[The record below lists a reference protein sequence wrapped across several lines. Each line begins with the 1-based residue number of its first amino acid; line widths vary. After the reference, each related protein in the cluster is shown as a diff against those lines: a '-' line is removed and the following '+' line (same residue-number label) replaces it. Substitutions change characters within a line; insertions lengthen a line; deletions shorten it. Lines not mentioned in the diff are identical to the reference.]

1 MTRRFLIFLAILSA
15 SFAPASFAQEV
26 DDELESFQ
34 QNLTRRLARHPYF
47 STIEYEFLWK
57 HEPFVFVVQKPARV
71 TPGYAEKV
79 VAERLPILTALHDR
93 FVEDLGRPLSL
104 RLRPAS
110 PRLGVFFFATPG
122 DWENYQRVV
131 WKTTYRSMTSYY
143 SAADRMFLLR
153 ENPFGGGP
161 ERTPWVY
168 HCEVR
173 QAARL
178 ILHGYGSS
186 SETLPGPIWFQGGM
200 ADDLASHTRF
210 EPDAFQEREPSPMG
224 VRWIVSILHDAE
236 LRRVGLVPLPD
247 LFGLSSLDE
256 AVAACNRRSQEIRG
270 KDINSTWAADLTI
283 TQLGLLCHY
292 LRRQA
297 APEWR
302 ESMACFTE
310 DAMKGKLDGRSFIE
324 GTSEEEL
331 GELERA
337 LYEFIW
343 KEHIRLWPEV
353 PRNTAAL
360 TSFFAERWAP
370 TAQPTF
376 TDFGAE
382 SAIASIT
389 DPAIRVSLAIACVRA
404 GDTDRALKILET
416 LGEADARALRELARV
431 RAWVLLRD
439 EYLASLVGGKSKLS
453 ITWLGEPLS
462 AKVGKLEAG
471 VLHLGG
477 NKRKVKSV
485 PVREIDPVD
494 LASLINRRSSGLS
507 DRWAR
512 AYPLVIAY
520 ENKKARRPLA
530 GDAPELASLVRD
542 FEEDYP
548 QRRESVEALEAL
560 VEVARLEPRDS
571 IDSARRALECIQ
583 MLWSRCDT
591 LDFVPPLKGDLRV
604 SASRAYT
611 SIFEK
616 QGLSEALEG
625 ELTRLPDG
633 RIRLRYDFEDP
644 AQLHDWPLE
653 EGPDEL
659 RKDAPELHRL
669 KTLLDCE
676 KGKLRLAGSASR
688 RHVLGFEGEQV
699 IRWKDITH
707 QGPGGARDEYI
718 LQCLVMMCCK
728 DDGSYV
734 ASINSN
740 TMELNDTETGEFL
753 NELTPVIHTHFDT
766 EYQMELHHDGSET
779 VTLWRDS
786 NRDLEIPCGPRKK
799 GGVRLWIHSDYV
811 SEFEDL
817 EIIGRITEESLA
829 AFSVA
834 WIAARVGEMGL

>member
-1 MTRRFLIFLAILSA
+1 MTRRLLLLLAILAS
-15 SFAPASFAQEV
+15 SFAPLSLAQEV
-26 DDELESFQ
+26 DEELESFQ
-34 QNLTRRLARHPYF
+34 QNLTRRLGRHPYF
-47 STIEYEFLWK
+47 STIDYDFVWE

-71 TPGYAEKV
+71 TPGYTERV

-93 FVEDLGRPLSL
+93 FVEDLGRPLGL

-110 PRLGVFFFATPG
+110 PRMAVFVFATPG

-131 WKTTYRSMTSYY
+131 WKTTYRSLTSYY
-143 SAADRMFLLR
+143 SAADRLLLLR

-210 EPDAFQEREPSPMG
+210 EPDAFEEREPGPLG
-224 VRWIVSILHDAE
+224 VRWIVSILHDEE
-236 LRRVGLVPLPD
+236 LRRVGALPLQQ
-247 LFGLSSLDE
+247 LFGLASLDE
-256 AVAACNRRSQEIRG
+256 AIAACNRRSEEVRG
-270 KDINSTWAADLTI
+270 KGISSTWAADVTI

-302 ESMACFTE
+302 EAMARFTE
-310 DAMKGKLDGRSFIE
+310 EAMKGKLDGRSFIE
-324 GTSEEEL
+324 GKSEEEI

-343 KEHIRLWPEV
+343 KEHARLWPEV
-353 PRNTAAL
+353 PRDTAAL

-370 TAQPTF
+370 TEQPTL
-376 TDFGAE
+376 TEFGAE

-389 DPAIRVSLAIACVRA
+389 DPAVRLSLAIACARA
-404 GDTDRALKILET
+404 GDTDRALKILEA
-416 LGEADARALRELARV
+416 LAVGDSRAARELGRV

-439 EYLASLVGGKSKLS
+439 EYLAGLVGSKSKLS

-462 AKVGKLEAG
+462 AKVEKLEAG
-471 VLHLGG
+471 VLYLGG

-485 PVREIDPVD
+485 PVHEIDPVD

-520 ENKKARRPLA
+520 ENKKAKRPLA
-530 GDAPELASLVRD
+530 GDAPELPSLIRD

-560 VEVARLEPRDS
+560 VELARLQPRDS
-571 IDSARRALECIQ
+571 IATARRALELVQ
-583 MLWSRCDT
+583 VLWSKRHA

-604 SASRAYT
+604 CASRAYVN
-611 SIFEK
+611 IFEK
-616 QGLSEALEG
+616 QGLAETLEG

-633 RIRLRYDFEDP
+633 RTRLRYDFEDP
-644 AQLHDWPLE
+644 AQLRDWPLE
-653 EGPDEL
+653 TGPDEL
-659 RKDAPELHRL
+659 RKDAPELHRERSI
-669 KTLLDCE
+669 LDCE
-676 KGKLRLAGSASR
+676 KGKLRLAGTASR
-688 RHVLGFEGEQV
+688 RHVLGFEGEQG
-699 IRWKDITH
+699 IRWNDITH

-728 DDGSYV
+728 DDGSYI
-734 ASINSN
+734 ASTNSN
-740 TMELNDTETGEFL
+740 TLELNDTETGEYL
-753 NELTPVIHTHFDT
+753 HELTPVIQTHFDT

-786 NRDLEIPCGPRKK
+786 HRDLEIPCGPRKE

-811 SEFEDL
+811 SEFEEL
-817 EIIGRITEESLA
+817 EIIGTITEESLA

-834 WIAARVGEMGL
+834 WVGARVKEMGL